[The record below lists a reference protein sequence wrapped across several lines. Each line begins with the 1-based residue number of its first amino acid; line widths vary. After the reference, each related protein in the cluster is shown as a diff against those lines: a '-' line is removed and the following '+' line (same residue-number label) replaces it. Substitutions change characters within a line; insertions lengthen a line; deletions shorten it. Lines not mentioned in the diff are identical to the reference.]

1 MRQILLI
8 AVLLLLSGTTL
19 IAQQG
24 TTSPYSFY
32 GMGTTNFKG
41 TAENR
46 AMGGLSVASDSIHL
60 NMLNPAG
67 LADLELVNYTV
78 GMSYQRADQ
87 KTLVEKQTATT
98 TTFDYIAMG
107 IPIGRFGVSFGL
119 LPSTSVGYHLISN
132 NDAEHL
138 MEYEGS
144 GGVNKAYLGLGVEL
158 IKNWNIGIQAGYN
171 FGSIKN
177 IGISRIRGV
186 NYATRERN
194 EFDVNG
200 FDFVLGS
207 SYTIPLSKGSYLIGS
222 VGFSPKY
229 DLNTENHRVMESIL
243 YSASGEHLTM
253 DRRELD
259 MVKSDLEL
267 PQELTFGLGYG
278 IEKHW
283 FLGAEYTERGKES
296 FNSHSLA
303 LTNVAFKSSKAY
315 RLGGYYIPNYRSFN
329 NIFNRI
335 VYRAGVRYEE
345 LGLSI
350 NGQDIKEFGISFGV
364 GVPMNRMFSNINLG
378 LEYGKRGTKSAGLI
392 QENYLN
398 VILTLSLNDK
408 WFQKRYIY

>member
-1 MRQILLI
+1 
-8 AVLLLLSGTTL
+8 
-19 IAQQG
+19 
-24 TTSPYSFY
+24 
-32 GMGTTNFKG
+32 
-41 TAENR
+41 
-46 AMGGLSVASDSIHL
+46 
-60 NMLNPAG
+60 
-67 LADLELVNYTV
+67 
-78 GMSYQRADQ
+78 
-87 KTLVEKQTATT
+87 
-98 TTFDYIAMG
+98 
-107 IPIGRFGVSFGL
+107 
-119 LPSTSVGYHLISN
+119 
-132 NDAEHL
+132 
-138 MEYEGS
+138 
-144 GGVNKAYLGLGVEL
+144 
-158 IKNWNIGIQAGYN
+158 
-171 FGSIKN
+171 
-177 IGISRIRGV
+177 
-186 NYATRERN
+186 
-194 EFDVNG
+194 
-200 FDFVLGS
+200 
-207 SYTIPLSKGSYLIGS
+207 
-222 VGFSPKY
+222 
-229 DLNTENHRVMESIL
+229 TENHRVMESIL

-278 IEKHW
+278 IEKYW

>member
-1 MRQILLI
+1 
-8 AVLLLLSGTTL
+8 
-19 IAQQG
+19 
-24 TTSPYSFY
+24 
-32 GMGTTNFKG
+32 
-41 TAENR
+41 
-46 AMGGLSVASDSIHL
+46 
-60 NMLNPAG
+60 
-67 LADLELVNYTV
+67 
-78 GMSYQRADQ
+78 
-87 KTLVEKQTATT
+87 
-98 TTFDYIAMG
+98 
-107 IPIGRFGVSFGL
+107 
-119 LPSTSVGYHLISN
+119 
-132 NDAEHL
+132 

-278 IEKHW
+278 IEKYW

-350 NGQDIKEFGISFGV
+350 NGQDIKE
-364 GVPMNRMFSNINLG
+364 
-378 LEYGKRGTKSAGLI
+378 
-392 QENYLN
+392 
-398 VILTLSLNDK
+398 
-408 WFQKRYIY
+408 